1 MVCNSKFIGRIF
13 SPFFWIKLKR
23 RDPRVTRTFTHFDI
37 RDKIFP
43 GGPLWTQCSPC
54 AGQTST
60 LLWSC
65 SFLLPFYRAW
75 QSLKEE
81 LCLYFQRGLWLV
93 FHWTIYSLTLL
104 FQGMDGTD
112 NWWHDIE
119 TVRKGRIQ
127 VITLAPVQGRNRA
140 VHMWHKWSVSKLPL
154 ASKTAQ
160 TTLIGH
166 GGITG
171 VNLPLAW
178 KRSVNKEQERRWHS
192 TCPETVRYYYFLIKP
207 WLYNSHV

>member
-1 MVCNSKFIGRIF
+1 MKFSLVG
-13 SPFFWIKLKR
+13 
-23 RDPRVTRTFTHFDI
+23 HC
-37 RDKIFP
+37 
-43 GGPLWTQCSPC
+43 GPSGLHVQDRPALCSGAALSSC
-54 AGQTST
+54 LST
-60 LLWSC
+60 EHGNPWRKNYA
-65 SFLLPFYRAW
+65 F
-75 QSLKEE
+75 
-81 LCLYFQRGLWLV
+81 YFQRGLWLV

-166 GGITG
+166 SGITG

-178 KRSVNKEQERRWHS
+178 KRSVNKEQERRWHR